1 MQADES
7 SQMLR
12 EVRSAVRDF
21 ITRATG
27 RRYRVVVSNGVITV
41 RLPQD
46 RAPLAAEIAREFGGA
61 VHITVGFKR
70 FPSGNSSA
78 SGNSSGGSHLSG
90 LLHDM
95 PRELPGIHVSF
106 DPPEITI
113 PSGGG
118 GGGNVIIRNTG
129 PGELTGL
136 FGGSAGWL
144 RRPGSTLVVGGH
156 WGPRA
161 GTSKVLPRRPGDT
174 ASNWWSTGTASC
186 EPGPDYQV
194 PAGRYEVV
202 VPLHLD
208 ISGERQTLAA
218 QGCIAVVL

>member
-1 MQADES
+1 MQADESSES

-21 ITRATG
+21 IIRATG
-27 RRYRVVVSNGVITV
+27 RRYRVVVSNGVIAV

-46 RAPLAAEIAREFGGA
+46 GAPLAAEIAREFGGA

-70 FPSGNSSA
+70 FPSGNSSV
-78 SGNSSGGSHLSG
+78 GSHLSG

-106 DPPEITI
+106 EPPEITI

-118 GGGNVIIRNTG
+118 GGGSVIIRNTG
-129 PGELTGL
+129 PGELIGM

-144 RRPGSTLVVGGH
+144 RRPGSTLIIGGH
-156 WGPRA
+156 CGLRA
-161 GTSKVLPRRPGDT
+161 ETSKVLPRCPGDT

-194 PAGRYEVV
+194 PAGRYEVI
-202 VPLHLD
+202 VPLDLD

-218 QGCIAVVL
+218 EGCIAVVL